1 MVEHINHLS
10 RKLPVWPIYIIG
22 AAPGIYFIML
32 GIRNELGPEPI
43 AKLEHLLGE
52 FALQML
58 ILGLAIT
65 PLRRVLRINLFKFR
79 RAIGLIA
86 FGYVFLHLLTW
97 ALLDIGDL
105 NRIWADIMKRP
116 YITIG
121 MLGFLGLIPLALTSN
136 NFAQRR
142 LGSRWRKLH
151 RLTYGICILGGLHF
165 VMLRKGFQIEPL
177 LYLGS
182 ILFLLSARVD
192 TRKWR
197 VFAADRK
204 PKAPTP

>member
-1 MVEHINHLS
+1 VVEHINHLS
-10 RKLPVWPIYIIG
+10 RKLPVWLIYLIG
-22 AAPGIYFIML
+22 AAPGVYFIML
-32 GIRNELGPEPI
+32 GVRNELGPEPI

-58 ILGLAIT
+58 VFGLAIT
-65 PLRRVLRINLFKFR
+65 PLRRIFGINLFKFR

-86 FGYVFLHLLTW
+86 FGYVLLHVLTW
-97 ALLDIGDL
+97 ALLDLGDL
-105 NRIWADIMKRP
+105 NRVWADIMKRP

-121 MLGFLGLIPLALTSN
+121 MLALLGLIPLALTS
-136 NFAQRR
+136 
-142 LGSRWRKLH
+142 H

-165 VMLRKGFQIEPL
+165 VMLRKGLQIEPL

-182 ILFLLSARVD
+182 ILFLLLARVD
-192 TRKWR
+192 IGKWR

-204 PKAPTP
+204 PKAPTL

>member
-1 MVEHINHLS
+1 MGSEMCIRDS
-10 RKLPVWPIYIIG
+10 
-22 AAPGIYFIML
+22 

-86 FGYVFLHLLTW
+86 FGYVLLHVLTW

-121 MLGFLGLIPLALTSN
+121 MLALLGLIPLALTSN

-142 LGSRWRKLH
+142 LGARWRQLH

-182 ILFLLSARVD
+182 ILFLLSARID
-192 TRKWR
+192 IRKWWI
-197 VFAADRK
+197 FAADRK
-204 PKAPTP
+204 SKAPMP

>member
-10 RKLPVWPIYIIG
+10 RKLPVWLIYLIG
-22 AAPGIYFIML
+22 AAPGVYFIML
-32 GIRNELGPEPI
+32 GVRNELGPEPI

-58 ILGLAIT
+58 VFGLAIT
-65 PLRRVLRINLFKFR
+65 PLRRIFRINLFKFR

-86 FGYVFLHLLTW
+86 FGYVLLHVLTW
-97 ALLDIGDL
+97 ALLDLGDL
-105 NRIWADIMKRP
+105 NRVWEDIMKRP

-121 MLGFLGLIPLALTSN
+121 MLALLGLIPLALTSN
-136 NFAQRR
+136 NVAQRR
-142 LGSRWRKLH
+142 LGSRWRQLH

-165 VMLRKGFQIEPL
+165 VMLRKGLQIEPL

-182 ILFLLSARVD
+182 ILFLLLARVD
-192 TRKWR
+192 IGKWR
-197 VFAADRK
+197 IFAADRK
-204 PKAPTP
+204 PKAPTL